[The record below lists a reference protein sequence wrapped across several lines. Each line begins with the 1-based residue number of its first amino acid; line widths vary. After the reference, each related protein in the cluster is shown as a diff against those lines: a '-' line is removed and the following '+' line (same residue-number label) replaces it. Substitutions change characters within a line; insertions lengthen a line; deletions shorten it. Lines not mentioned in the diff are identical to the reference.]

1 MICLEVA
8 HRVHPCWRS
17 LPLISEQNY
26 SLHMHPKRA
35 VRQQP
40 HPGCGDQ
47 ERTTAHARSPGR
59 SLCPVGQADQS
70 EEDQSIL
77 AAEKQKDNK
86 PAIHHTAG
94 PSTEGSRVFA
104 MESLI

>member
-1 MICLEVA
+1 MFHGHASRFKCTYIKK
-8 HRVHPCWRS
+8 
-17 LPLISEQNY
+17 IIITY
-26 SLHMHPKRA
+26 PKRA
-35 VRQQP
+35 VRQRP

-47 ERTTAHARSPGR
+47 ERTTAHAGSPVR

-70 EEDQSIL
+70 EEDQSVL
-77 AAEKQKDNK
+77 AVEKQKDNK

-94 PSTEGSRVFA
+94 PSTEGSRVFD